1 MSARSKLD
9 SALQAID
16 SSETVLKRLKNSTT
30 DDELHSQLRK
40 AMRELDDARQYI
52 ERARREVRDLER

>member
-1 MSARSKLD
+1 MSAKSKLD

-16 SSETVLKRLKNSTT
+16 NSETVLNRLKNSTT

-40 AMRELDDARQYI
+40 AIREIDEARQYI
-52 ERARREVRDLER
+52 QRARREVRDL